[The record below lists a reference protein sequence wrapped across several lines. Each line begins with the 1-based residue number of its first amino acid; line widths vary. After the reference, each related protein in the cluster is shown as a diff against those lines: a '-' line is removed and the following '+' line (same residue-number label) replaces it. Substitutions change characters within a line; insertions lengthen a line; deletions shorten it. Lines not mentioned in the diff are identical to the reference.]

1 MLYTWSLLLLF
12 FKEPPGELA
21 NTEIA
26 ELHHQSFC
34 FNRSGVGTKKL
45 HFKQVPADSFGS
57 GPHFEHG
64 FCKPSYLHIFCTD
77 CSVEWIWC
85 TNNETPGQNKT
96 KFSLFCYTFTRNN
109 IYCLLWWQDL
119 CSFPE
124 RDLRGITIKCNFW
137 TCLDDEL
144 NKLTIYSHPWYNQ
157 AILSMDWVFIRN
169 LFYFLGIIM
178 VLWLYF

>member
-1 MLYTWSLLLLF
+1 MLSSITKVSASIGLGW
-12 FKEPPGELA
+12 EPRNYISNKFL
-21 NTEIA
+21 
-26 ELHHQSFC
+26 C
-34 FNRSGVGTKKL
+34 Y
-45 HFKQVPADSFGS
+45 ADAFGS

-85 TNNETPGQNKT
+85 TNNATPGQNKT
-96 KFSLFCYTFTRNN
+96 KFSLFCYTFTLNN

-124 RDLRGITIKCNFW
+124 RDLRGIMIKCNFW